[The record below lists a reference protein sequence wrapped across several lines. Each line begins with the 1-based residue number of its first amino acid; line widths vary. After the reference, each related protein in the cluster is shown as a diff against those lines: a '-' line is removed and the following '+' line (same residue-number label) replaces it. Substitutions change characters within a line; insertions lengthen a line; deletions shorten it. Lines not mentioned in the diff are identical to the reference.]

1 MLPLGISAAQ
11 LAEQGVNC
19 GWIEGVNQPQ
29 LLLLVSGA
37 TKTSGMLWGRHRC
50 VLTTGSNPILIE
62 GGSKPLTALD
72 QNEKNDFDELPS
84 SK

>member
-29 LLLLVSGA
+29 LILLVSGA
-37 TKTSGMLWGRHRC
+37 TKISGMQC

-62 GGSKPLTALD
+62 GGS
-72 QNEKNDFDELPS
+72 NF
-84 SK
+84 